1 MIKSTPSSVN
11 ASLMPSPDATA
22 IIPYLAFGFSTRFT
36 SFAYHQISI
45 YKKTPSLKIRYM
57 NIPSLHS

>member
-22 IIPYLAFGFSTRFT
+22 MMPYLAFGFSTRFI
-36 SFAYHQISI
+36 SLAYHQISI
-45 YKKTPSLKIRYM
+45 YKKDSFVKD
-57 NIPSLHS
+57 